1 MHPFFWLYTPCTH
14 TVNVKQ
20 IIYKTT
26 ICTCTISGNIF
37 PHNIKKHS
45 NMHPVFGLYT
55 PCTHAINLKEI
66 MYKTMICMYA
76 VYTLQAHCTINVRML
91 IWLPPTVCL
100 TCIKNICTISARCP
114 RAVNTLYSY
123 VFLISTL
130 CFSFLCLF
138 KSDKVYQFFPPQIV
152 HCIGSP
158 PLGFALHFL

>member
-20 IIYKTT
+20 IIYKKMICT
-26 ICTCTISGNIF
+26 CTCTISGNIF

-66 MYKTMICMYA
+66 MYKTTICMYA
-76 VYTLQAHCTINVRML
+76 VCTLYNKCNKCML
-91 IWLPPTVCL
+91 IWLHRMQS
-100 TCIKNICTISARCP
+100 TCIKNIHTISARCP
-114 RAVNTLYSY
+114 HTVNMLYSY

-138 KSDKVYQFFPPQIV
+138 KSDKVYQFFP
-152 HCIGSP
+152 HK
-158 PLGFALHFL
+158 LYTALDLLY

>member
-20 IIYKTT
+20 IIYKTM

-66 MYKTMICMYA
+66 MYKTTICMYA
-76 VYTLQAHCTINVRML
+76 VCMLQARCTINVINVRML
-91 IWLPPTVCL
+91 IWLPPYVVYMYKKYPHSKCMMSVC
-100 TCIKNICTISARCP
+100 CQH
-114 RAVNTLYSY
+114 AVQ
-123 VFLISTL
+123 
-130 CFSFLCLF
+130 LCLPYF
-138 KSDKVYQFFPPQIV
+138 HIVFFLLMSV
-152 HCIGSP
+152 
-158 PLGFALHFL
+158 